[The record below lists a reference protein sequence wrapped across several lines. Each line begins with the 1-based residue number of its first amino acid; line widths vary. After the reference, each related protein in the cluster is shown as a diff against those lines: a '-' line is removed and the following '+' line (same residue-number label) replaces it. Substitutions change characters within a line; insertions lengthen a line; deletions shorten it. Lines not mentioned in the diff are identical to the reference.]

1 MACRRPHNSL
11 AAILSSEALMYADIP
26 RLCPPRATVSAQT
39 VAELAAGVRW
49 GSRRSWERIQAALTA
64 YCGREKYP
72 LAQLLAPCY
81 EAYLAHWQHTAPMPQ

>member
-1 MACRRPHNSL
+1 MACQRPHNRL
-11 AAILSSEALMYADIP
+11 AAILRSEALTPADIP

-39 VAELAAGVRW
+39 VAELAAGRRW

-81 EAYLAHWQHTAPMPQ
+81 EAYLTRWEGTAPSPS